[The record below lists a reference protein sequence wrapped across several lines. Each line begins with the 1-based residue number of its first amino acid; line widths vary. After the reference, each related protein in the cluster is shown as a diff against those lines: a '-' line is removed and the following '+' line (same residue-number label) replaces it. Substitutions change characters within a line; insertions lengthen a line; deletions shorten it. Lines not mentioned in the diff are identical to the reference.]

1 MIISHC
7 QELQRGT
14 RRRFGVSTDF
24 PKDALRTLGMAITH
38 ARQIHPERAF
48 TAHYRPHFGTTIYW
62 FVEFNPGLF
71 SVAVSCF
78 PDPNFPCLIAPSS
91 NGRNMTRSACR
102 GTQHDSTPSRSTRN
116 HCQLIGISKVRG
128 AALITLA
135 ERGCT

>member
-7 QELQRGT
+7 RELQRGT
-14 RRRFGVSTDF
+14 SRRFGISTDL
-24 PKDALRTLGMAITH
+24 PKDALRTSGMAITH
-38 ARQIHPERAF
+38 AWQSHPERAF
-48 TAHYRPHFGTTIYW
+48 TARPHFGTTIYW

-91 NGRNMTRSACR
+91 NGQNMTKSACR
-102 GTQHDSTPSRSTRN
+102 GARHDSNPSRSTRN
-116 HCQLIGISKVRG
+116 YCQLIGDSKVRG